1 MSGVYESDRKP
12 SPCDHMALARS
23 IRIEMT
29 ALMASEKVVPKKHR
43 LLLSVPTIATARELV
58 NNVETAEA
66 FYPSTAHGVLW
77 RKHYLT
83 LAIANCY
90 QLTQDLQVV
99 KDLGLPVNLNRYET
113 IAGMIGKE
121 LDTLTSR
128 KRNTR
133 LTGTAGIDE
142 RIAKLRYQLAELE
155 EVASDMPVP

>member
-12 SPCDHMALARS
+12 SPCDHMALARVL
-23 IRIEMT
+23 RFEMT

-83 LAIANCY
+83 
-90 QLTQDLQVV
+90 
-99 KDLGLPVNLNRYET
+99 
-113 IAGMIGKE
+113 IAGMLGKE

-128 KRNTR
+128 KRNTK

-155 EVASDMPVP
+155 EVAADMPVP